1 MDRELLQHIVNASS
15 QYDSTCRELAAQL
28 LKAQDE
34 RDEAKARL
42 AQFESAEEYDAQRA
56 QPAGDEAKSI
66 WRRILDKPHWALP
79 EIHAVVTD
87 RDEAKLVLEIMER
100 DLRGRLELVTA
111 RLIAAEDRLLDV
123 SMSLKRPGSTF
134 DAFQAITAAMRGWT
148 RTTERT

>member
-87 RDEAKLVLEIMER
+87 RNEAKRVLEIMER

-111 RLIAAEDRLLDV
+111 RLIE
-123 SMSLKRPGSTF
+123 STMKK
-134 DAFQAITAAMRGWT
+134 DGNP
-148 RTTERT
+148 